1 MIQKEAQGNL
11 DSSDDLYFLTLLP
24 FYHLSS
30 FMSVSGDSSKPIIVA
45 IVANFVIA
53 IAKTVGFFFSGS
65 SALLS
70 ESIHSF
76 ADVMNQALLYIG
88 IRRGGKEETSVFH
101 YGYSQERFFW
111 NLVSAMGIFVLGC
124 GVTVYHGF
132 HDLFSDRQYKEEG
145 NVQLIIEIILFIS
158 LLVESYSFSV
168 AIKEIKSQAVERKK
182 SSLLILKNLSILR

>member
-88 IRRGGKEETSVFH
+88 IRREEKKKHPCFIMDTPRSVFF
-101 YGYSQERFFW
+101 GTSFQRWEFLFW
-111 NLVSAMGIFVLGC
+111 VAELPFTMAFTIYLVIGNIKKKAMF
-124 GVTVYHGF
+124 
-132 HDLFSDRQYKEEG
+132 
-145 NVQLIIEIILFIS
+145 S
-158 LLVESYSFSV
+158 LLL
-168 AIKEIKSQAVERKK
+168 KL
-182 SSLLILKNLSILR
+182 SSLFLF